1 MRSILYPG
9 TLLGLLAAAS
19 LLSGL
24 PETVTAQSAEIDAAP
39 SLKDVFK
46 GKFLIGAALNES
58 QFTERDSVAAALV
71 KRQFNTISPENVMKW
86 AVIQPGP
93 DRYNFGPA
101 DRYVEFGE
109 KNGMFIVGHNLVWHQ
124 QTPGWVFESSKGKPA
139 SRSVLLQRMHDHI
152 QTVVGRYKGRVKG
165 WDVVNE
171 ALAEDGRLRQTPWL
185 KIIGKDYLA
194 KAFEFAHEADPG
206 AELYYNDYSL
216 ENAPKRRG
224 AISLVKKLRAAGIPV
239 TAVGIQAHVSMDWPT
254 LQQED
259 DAISEIGKLGVKVMI
274 TELDVNVL
282 PRVNSDG
289 STEVSL
295 HAAEDPALNPY
306 RDGLPD
312 SVQKALAQRYADLFT
327 VFLKHSAVVQR
338 VTFWGVT
345 DGDSWLNN
353 WPVRGRTSYPL
364 LFDRA
369 GNPKPAFLRVVE
381 TAAAKTAAWN

>member
-1 MRSILYPG
+1 
-9 TLLGLLAAAS
+9 
-19 LLSGL
+19 
-24 PETVTAQSAEIDAAP
+24 
-39 SLKDVFK
+39 
-46 GKFLIGAALNES
+46 
-58 QFTERDSVAAALV
+58 
-71 KRQFNTISPENVMKW
+71 
-86 AVIQPGP
+86 
-93 DRYNFGPA
+93 
-101 DRYVEFGE
+101 
-109 KNGMFIVGHNLVWHQ
+109 
-124 QTPGWVFESSKGKPA
+124 
-139 SRSVLLQRMHDHI
+139 
-152 QTVVGRYKGRVKG
+152 
-165 WDVVNE
+165 
-171 ALAEDGRLRQTPWL
+171 
-185 KIIGKDYLA
+185 
-194 KAFEFAHEADPG
+194 
-206 AELYYNDYSL
+206 
-216 ENAPKRRG
+216 
-224 AISLVKKLRAAGIPV
+224 
-239 TAVGIQAHVSMDWPT
+239 MDWPT

-259 DAISEIGKLGVKVMI
+259 DAISEISKLGVKVMI

-289 STEVSL
+289 SAEVSL

>member
-1 MRSILYPG
+1 
-9 TLLGLLAAAS
+9 
-19 LLSGL
+19 
-24 PETVTAQSAEIDAAP
+24 ETVTAQSAEIDAAP

-171 ALAEDGRLRQTPWL
+171 ALNEDGTLRQSPWF
-185 KIIGKDYLA
+185 KIIGEDYIA
-194 KAFEFAHEADPG
+194 KAFGFAHEADPA
-206 AELYYNDYSL
+206 AELYYNEYNL
-216 ENAPKRRG
+216 ENEAKRNG
-224 AISLVKKLRAAGIPV
+224 AVALIKKLQAQGIPV
-239 TAVGIQAHVSMDWPT
+239 TAVGLQGHDKMDWPT
-254 LQQED
+254 VEQQAA
-259 DAISEIGKLGVKVMI
+259 AIEAFSRLGIKVNI
-274 TELDVNVL
+274 TELDI
-282 PRVNSDG
+282 D
-289 STEVSL
+289 
-295 HAAEDPALNPY
+295 
-306 RDGLPD
+306 
-312 SVQKALAQRYADLFT
+312 
-327 VFLKHSAVVQR
+327 
-338 VTFWGVT
+338 
-345 DGDSWLNN
+345 
-353 WPVRGRTSYPL
+353 
-364 LFDRA
+364 
-369 GNPKPAFLRVVE
+369 
-381 TAAAKTAAWN
+381 